1 MAASLILFDLDG
13 TLVDSAPDIAR
24 ALNATM
30 AEVGVPALPLPRV
43 VGYVGDGATKLVE
56 RALSPEPPAQAEA
69 ERDVP
74 DLVARFRRHYA
85 DAICVETR
93 PYPGIVDVLA
103 GLAGDGAHMAVLTNK
118 PGDLARDLLRA
129 LALDRF
135 FSDVVGDGDG
145 WARKPAPDAARDLL
159 ARHGVTARAA
169 LVVGD
174 GVPDLRLGRA
184 VGCPV
189 AAVTWGYTAR
199 AVLEAEAPDYL
210 VDDARELLEIARRFG
225 APFKPGP

>member
-1 MAASLILFDLDG
+1 MTPLFILFDLDG

-30 AEVGVPALPLPRV
+30 AEIGVPALPVARV
-43 VGYVGDGATKLVE
+43 VNYVGDGAAKLVE
-56 RALSPEPPAQAEA
+56 RALRAPAPPEPAYP
-69 ERDVP
+69 DVP

-93 PYPGIVDVLA
+93 PYPGIVDVLQRLTA
-103 GLAGDGAHMAVLTNK
+103 SGTRMAVLTNK
-118 PGDLARDLLRA
+118 PGDLARALLRA
-129 LALDRF
+129 LSLERF
-135 FSDVVGDGDG
+135 FVGVVGDGDG
-145 WARKPAPDAARDLL
+145 WARKPAPDGARALL
-159 ARHGVTARAA
+159 ARLDVPASRA

-189 AAVTWGYTAR
+189 VAVTWGYTAR
-199 AVLEAEAPDYL
+199 AVLEAEAPDYI
-210 VDDARELLEIARRFG
+210 VDEAGALLEIAEG
-225 APFKPGP
+225 AALRPAR

>member
-1 MAASLILFDLDG
+1 MTTKRSLILFDLDG

-30 AEVGVPALPLPRV
+30 AEVGVPALPLGRV
-43 VGYVGDGATKLVE
+43 VAYVGDGATKLVE
-56 RALSPEPPAQAEA
+56 RALPPAPPPAPA
-69 ERDVP
+69 NTAVDVP

-93 PYPGIVDVLA
+93 PYPGIVDLLDELA
-103 GLAGDGAHMAVLTNK
+103 GGGTHMAVLTNK
-118 PGDLARDLLRA
+118 PGDLARALLRA
-129 LALDRF
+129 LALERF

-159 ARHGVTARAA
+159 ARHGMTARAA

-184 VGCPV
+184 VGCRV

-199 AVLEAEAPDYL
+199 AVLEAESPDYL
-210 VDDARELLEIARRFG
+210 VDDARELLAIA
-225 APFKPGP
+225 AANLKPGP